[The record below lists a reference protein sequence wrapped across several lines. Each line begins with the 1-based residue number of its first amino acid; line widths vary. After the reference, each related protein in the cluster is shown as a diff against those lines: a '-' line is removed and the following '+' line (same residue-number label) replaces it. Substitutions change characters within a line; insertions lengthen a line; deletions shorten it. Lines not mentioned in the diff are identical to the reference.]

1 MDRQPL
7 TYPTTEKGARKPKCA
22 RCRNHGVISWLKGH
36 KRHCRFK
43 DCACAKCSLIAE
55 RQRVMAAQVAL
66 KRQQAAEDAI
76 AMGLRAV
83 ATGSS
88 CAYLPPGPIFGMN
101 ITRPQGGRPVADTEA
116 ESATSDEEC
125 RAPESAVDAGSD
137 QSDHMQILRRIFP
150 SQKTG
155 VLEERLE
162 ACHNDLIK
170 TIEHFIGTGS
180 RVRQQLLRPL
190 QASCAAPPP
199 PPAHQ
204 SRLSPFSVEALLS
217 RADAAAAADREDAG
231 QSSDIHGDVVRS
243 PLDREDAGQSSAI
256 HEDVARPPYDH

>member
-1 MDRQPL
+1 MDHQPL

-137 QSDHMQILRRIFP
+137 QSEPADHKP
-150 SQKTG
+150 E
-155 VLEERLE
+155 VAE
-162 ACHNDLIK
+162 
-170 TIEHFIGTGS
+170 
-180 RVRQQLLRPL
+180 
-190 QASCAAPPP
+190 
-199 PPAHQ
+199 
-204 SRLSPFSVEALLS
+204 
-217 RADAAAAADREDAG
+217 REDM
-231 QSSDIHGDVVRS
+231 
-243 PLDREDAGQSSAI
+243 
-256 HEDVARPPYDH
+256 